1 METIVLHVD
10 SKFRNKST
18 YPNSGKFNFE
28 LDNPIKNI
36 QAIRLSSIE
45 LPNVFYEF
53 TASKQNNFFYLNE
66 VLITIPDGNYT
77 ADQMLSEINT
87 QIGLQLGNDISFS
100 LNRSSGH
107 VIVKSLSETNFYLNF
122 TKDNSTPYNSLGSY
136 LGFRTNEIKDTF
148 KYVSESILQTIGDN
162 YIFLKVNDY
171 GRVGS
176 VLNDKYV
183 MAKIIVNKYKNCMV
197 FDDFS
202 NFITKTHE
210 FYQPIN
216 LNRLCIELIDSY
228 GMTIDMNGID
238 FSITLEV
245 IHIYNS
251 YLKVKAEKYI
261 F

>member
-28 LDNPIKNI
+28 LENPIKNI

-53 TASKQNNFFYLNE
+53 TAIKQNNFFYLNE
-66 VLITIPDGNYT
+66 VPITIPDGNYT
-77 ADQMLSEINT
+77 ADQMLSEINKL
-87 QIGLQLGNDISFS
+87 IALEFGNDIKFT
-100 LNRSSGH
+100 LNRSSGN
-107 VIVKSLSETNFYLNF
+107 VIVNSTSHTNFYLNF
-122 TKDNSTPYNSLGSY
+122 AKDDSTPYNSLGFY
-136 LGFRTNEIKDTF
+136 LGFRVTEVKDVYH
-148 KYVSESILQTIGDN
+148 YVSESILQTIGDN

-171 GRVGS
+171 GKVGT
-176 VLNDKYV
+176 VLNDNYV

-216 LNRLCIELIDSY
+216 LNKLSIELVDSY
-228 GMTIDMNGID
+228 GLTINMNSID
-238 FSITLEV
+238 FSMTLEV

-251 YLKVKAEKYI
+251 FVKEKAEKYV